1 MAMKTNIYTAGKL
14 TAQILEAVTPPAGI
28 TCRVSCLTPGINIDT
43 DTENIIIIKKLPP
56 SPADGVKYVLCSK
69 SPADLTPD
77 TLSLLYDLWPEPLTP
92 SLLKFHYTK
101 LLERLNAEHIN
112 ASEERRH
119 NRRIMEMARQDYLTG
134 LATRWYLQEYIASN
148 QDEDNVTC
156 IYFDLDNFKAVN
168 DTYGHQAGDRALAAT
183 AEMMQNEFTDGF
195 CARMGGDEFMI
206 VLAGERDIADV
217 RRKVN
222 DFMKNLLNYYATT
235 RTMKKLSVSAGIS
248 QRQSAH
254 TKTIDRLIHE
264 SDLALYEAKKA
275 GRACCRVYD
284 SSMEKTDDTDEH
296 DDTVHE
302 AITNYYLVDYENVK
316 NHAFNGLE
324 NMSVHDEICIFYSD
338 NALGSFTVELHNQMN
353 ESKARIITRKAT
365 VGTKNALDFQL
376 AAYLGELIAQ
386 NNAQCNY
393 FIVSNDKGY
402 ESLISFGRERH
413 VNVKII
419 PNLSGTLAASD
430 EMKHDVSERIKSICT
445 VLEINEVAKIIANS
459 SSKTEI
465 NGELGKFFKDS
476 HKSGEVYRAIRPLLA
491 NKKGHS

>member
-1 MAMKTNIYTAGKL
+1 MNINFYINSKKL
-14 TAQILEAVTPPAGI
+14 ISVLKAIPPAGGFTHEFYYYDGGEI
-28 TCRVSCLTPGINIDT
+28 KT
-43 DTENIIIIKKLPP
+43 DGTNIIITNEFPEEINTN
-56 SPADGVKYVLCSK
+56 AKYILCIQD
-69 SPADLTPD
+69 ANRLTQSQLD
-77 TLSLLYDLWPEPLTP
+77 KLYDVWILPMTKARIEFHFRNLTRGIRRDRT
-92 SLLKFHYTK
+92 SLH
-101 LLERLNAEHIN
+101 EH
-112 ASEERRH
+112 EEFQK
-119 NRRIMEMARQDYLTG
+119 RIIEMAHQDQLTG
-134 LATRWYLQEYIASN
+134 LATRWYLQDYVKTNEN
-148 QDEDNVTC
+148 EENLTC
-156 IYFDLDNFKAVN
+156 IYFDLDNFKTVN

-206 VLAGERDIADV
+206 VLAGERDISDV
-217 RRKVN
+217 ERKVN

-254 TKTIDRLIHE
+254 AKTIDRLIHE

-284 SSMEKTDDTDEH
+284 SSMEEAHDEI
-296 DDTVHE
+296 HE
-302 AITNYYLVDYENVK
+302 AITSGFRNYYLVDYENVK

-324 NMSVHDEICIFYSD
+324 NMSGHDEICIFYSD

-353 ESKARIITRKAT
+353 ASKAKIITRKAS

-376 AAYLGELIAQ
+376 AAYLGELITQ
-386 NNAQCNY
+386 NKGTHSNY

-402 ESLISFGRERH
+402 ESLISFGRERN
-413 VNVKII
+413 VNVELI
-419 PNLSGTLAASD
+419 PNLAGSLIPPEELRQKLTEVLSTC
-430 EMKHDVSERIKSICT
+430 SET
-445 VLEINEVAKIIANS
+445 EINEIAKIITNA

-465 NGELGKFFKDS
+465 NGEIGKFIRNS
-476 HKSGEVYRAIRPLLA
+476 QRAGEIYRSVRSLLS

>member
-1 MAMKTNIYTAGKL
+1 MNINFYINSKKL
-14 TAQILEAVTPPAGI
+14 ISVLKAIPPAGGFTHEFYYYDGGEI
-28 TCRVSCLTPGINIDT
+28 KT
-43 DTENIIIIKKLPP
+43 DGTNIIITNEFPEEINTN
-56 SPADGVKYVLCSK
+56 AKYILCIQD
-69 SPADLTPD
+69 ANRLTQSQLD
-77 TLSLLYDLWPEPLTP
+77 KLYDVWILPMTKARIEFHFRNLTRGIRRDRT
-92 SLLKFHYTK
+92 SLH
-101 LLERLNAEHIN
+101 EH
-112 ASEERRH
+112 EEFQK
-119 NRRIMEMARQDYLTG
+119 RIIEMAHQDQLTG
-134 LATRWYLQEYIASN
+134 LATRWYLQDYVKTNEN
-148 QDEDNVTC
+148 EENLTC
-156 IYFDLDNFKAVN
+156 IYFDLDNFKTVN